1 MAESLYSQS
10 WYRVAELKPHL
21 RSHAQVHRHD
31 YRDEIWYVLEDG
43 SSGRCHRF
51 SPSAHYLIAL
61 MDGERTV
68 QQIWDAAV
76 ARLGDDAPTQD
87 ETIRLLGQMHAAD
100 VLLCDLPP
108 DSREIFQ
115 RREQQQRRRLFQRL
129 AQPLSI
135 RIPLFDPDPMLTR
148 WMPLIRPWFS
158 LGGLAIWALVVLT
171 GGILAASH
179 WGELTENIVDQVLTA
194 ENLLMLWLAYPLV
207 KAVHELG
214 HGFAVKNW
222 GGEVHEIGIM
232 LLVLMP
238 VPYVEASSASAF
250 REKHRRMVVGAIGIM
265 VELFLAALAVI
276 LWLNVEPG
284 PVRALAFNVMLIG
297 GVSTLFFNGN
307 PLLRFDG
314 YYVLSDL
321 IEMPNL
327 ASRSQKY
334 LGYLA
339 QRYLFDVR
347 GAEPPSAA
355 RGERAWFLFYG
366 VSSFLYRMFIMFVI
380 VLFIAGQ
387 FFVIGVILAIWA
399 LATQLV
405 WPLVKNLGFV
415 LSSPK
420 LNRKRARAVLTT
432 GSLGLALIL
441 FVVLV
446 PVPSWTRA
454 QGVVW
459 LPEGSQVRSQV
470 DGVVVRLLRPD
481 GDRVEVG
488 DALIETEDALLQQ
501 QVRLLAA
508 RLDELQARLTQ
519 AQIADRSKAQVVREE
534 IAVVEADMARARER
548 AASLILRS
556 PAAGRLVVPKA
567 VDLPGRFLRRGELV
581 AYVVEPEQMDVR
593 VAVDQDDIGLV
604 RGRTQS
610 VQMQLADW
618 QAGPVDSRIIRQV
631 PAATDELPSVALGS
645 AGGGE
650 ILHDPRDGSGTKA
663 LAKVF
668 VIDVEL
674 PRKAAGDLIGQRVE
688 VRFDHGAEPL
698 WSQWYRSLRQLF
710 LSHFGV

>member
-10 WYRVAELKPHL
+10 WYRVAELKPRL
-21 RSHAQVHRHD
+21 RSHAQIHRHD

-129 AQPLSI
+129 AQPLAI

-148 WMPLIRPWFS
+148 WMPLMRPWFS

-179 WGELTENIVDQVLTA
+179 WSELTENIVDQVLTA

-222 GGEVHEIGIM
+222 GGEVREIGIM

-265 VELFLAALAVI
+265 VELFLAALAAI

-347 GAEPPSAA
+347 DAEPPSAA

-366 VSSFLYRMFIMFVI
+366 VSSFLYRMFIMVVI

-387 FFVIGVILAIWA
+387 FFVIGVVLAIWA

-441 FVVLV
+441 FVALV

-581 AYVVEPEQMDVR
+581 AYVVEPDRMDVR

-604 RGRTQS
+604 RGRTHS

-618 QAGPVDSRIIRQV
+618 QATPVASRIIRQV
-631 PAATDELPSVALGS
+631 PAATDELPSAALGS

-674 PRKAAGDLIGQRVE
+674 PEQSAGDLIGQRVE